1 LPRMRDADGEWA
13 MRTLYK
19 RIADWRGTDFKHKPK
34 SWREWKQEQTR
45 RFRRKDKQ
53 AVKDEEKMNGG
64 GRDD

>member
-1 LPRMRDADGEWA
+1 

-45 RFRRKDKQ
+45 RFRRKDNQ